1 VLRVDYERW
10 GQRSEDLHD
19 LAVTAPHARSRE
31 RFLALYEMTAVG
43 SSATR
48 VAIRIGRHP
57 QSVMQ
62 WVHLYK
68 AGGPEAVSYHRTG
81 LPLCAEIEAGL
92 GEVVRAAQAAAA
104 RPPTVEQAPPPRCG
118 GWCSGSSSGLVGGCA
133 GRPSAPRCIG

>member
-1 VLRVDYERW
+1 MAGLPAGGVEASLLPSHLAAVGEAVVGSVVLRVDYERW

-57 QSVMQ
+57 QSVMLRWLRLSEQ
-62 WVHLYK
+62 NFQRISGAP
-68 AGGPEAVSYHRTG
+68 AGFK
-81 LPLCAEIEAGL
+81 LPRFAEAG
-92 GEVVRAAQAAAA
+92 
-104 RPPTVEQAPPPRCG
+104 
-118 GWCSGSSSGLVGGCA
+118 
-133 GRPSAPRCIG
+133 

>member
-62 WVHLYK
+62 WVHLYN

-81 LPLCAEIEAGL
+81 G
-92 GEVVRAAQAAAA
+92 
-104 RPPTVEQAPPPRCG
+104 RPPFAPRSRPASVRWCAPP
-118 GWCSGSSSGLVGGCA
+118 
-133 GRPSAPRCIG
+133 RPPQPGPQP